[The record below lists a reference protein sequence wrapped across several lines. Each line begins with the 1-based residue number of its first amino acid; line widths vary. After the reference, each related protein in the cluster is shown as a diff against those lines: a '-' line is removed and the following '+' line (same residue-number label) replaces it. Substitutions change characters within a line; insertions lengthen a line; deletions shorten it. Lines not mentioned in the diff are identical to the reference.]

1 MIRINLI
8 RGKRK
13 KRRELN
19 LNFLYLLFPVLV
31 LAGILLFHQ
40 MVKNRIETLQSNIQ
54 KATVEIARLKKEIGE
69 VEKFKARKAE
79 LQQKV
84 DIISNLQNGRTLPVK
99 VFEGVSASIPE
110 KCWIDSLSI
119 KRDTISLSGVALN
132 NHTIANFMTLLGQSG
147 RFQKV
152 ELGSAEQT
160 TLMGVKLMKFNLTFQ
175 APSTDGARGAR

>member
-13 KRRELN
+13 KRREVN
-19 LNFLYLLFPVLV
+19 LNFLYLFFPVLV
-31 LAGILLFHQ
+31 LAGLVMFHL
-40 MVKNRIETLQSNIQ
+40 MITNRIETLQSDIQ
-54 KATVEIARLKKEIGE
+54 KANVEIARLKKEIGE

-99 VFEGVSASIPE
+99 VFDAVSASTPE
-110 KCWIDSLSI
+110 KCWIDSLSV
-119 KRDTISLSGVALN
+119 KGGTISLSGVALN
-132 NHTIANFMTLLGQSG
+132 NHTIANFMTSLGQSG

-152 ELGSAEQT
+152 ELGSADQT
-160 TLMGVKLMKFNLTFQ
+160 TSMGVKLMKFNLTFQ
-175 APSTDGARGAR
+175 APFAEGARGAR

>member
-1 MIRINLI
+1 MIRINLL

-31 LAGILLFHQ
+31 LAGIFLFHQ
-40 MVKNRIETLQSNIQ
+40 MIQHRIETLQSNIQ

-84 DIISNLQNGRTLPVK
+84 DIISNLQTGRTLPVK
-99 VFEGVSASIPE
+99 VFESLSASIPE
-110 KCWIDSLSI
+110 KCWIDTLSL
-119 KRDTISLSGVALN
+119 KGNTIALSGIALN
-132 NHTIANFMTLLGQSG
+132 NHTIANFMTSLGQSG
-147 RFQKV
+147 RFQGV
-152 ELGSAEQT
+152 ELGSADQT
-160 TLMGVKLMKFNLTFQ
+160 TAMGVKLMRFNLTFQ
-175 APSTDGARGAR
+175 TISK